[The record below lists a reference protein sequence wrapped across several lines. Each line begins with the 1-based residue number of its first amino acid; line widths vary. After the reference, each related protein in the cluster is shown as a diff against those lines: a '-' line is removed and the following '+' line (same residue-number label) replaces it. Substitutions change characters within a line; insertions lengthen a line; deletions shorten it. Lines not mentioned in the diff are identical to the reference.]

1 MSVAFPLQCPATGEG
16 RFIRQQGSPG
26 RYGHVSLLVEPAEGG
41 EPWALLWEVQPFQIP
56 DHFEE
61 AVRRG
66 IASLFVEDAPLGRW
80 PLEGF
85 SVRVIGG
92 SFHDTDS
99 NELSFVMAAGYAF
112 LDALKNG
119 GWQGET

>member
-1 MSVAFPLQCPATGEG
+1 MRVAFPLQRPATGEG

-26 RYGHVSLLVEPAEGG
+26 RYGHVSLLVEPTEEGD
-41 EPWALLWEVQPFQIP
+41 PWALLWEVQSSQIP
-56 DHFEE
+56 PHFGE

-66 IASLFVEDAPLGRW
+66 IVSLFVEGAPLERW

-85 SVRVIGG
+85 SVRVVGG

-119 GWQGET
+119 GWQREA